1 MSLRAPNPSS
11 DPAQESSFWLAR
23 MSRTIFFLVV
33 VLSLAGVYAAFQVPT
48 AVFPDTNFPRVVI
61 GVDNGVMPV
70 EQMQV
75 TITKPIEDAVNSVP
89 GLLTVRSTTSRGS
102 AEVSLFFDWNVDMF
116 HTLQLADAALSKV
129 RQTLPATA
137 VITTNRL
144 TFATFPILGYALTA
158 DNRGPDTI
166 SPTRLWEI
174 ATYDLKPPL
183 NRVDGVSTVTVQ
195 GGQVPE
201 VHIVPD
207 LARLENSGVT
217 LTDLVNAV
225 QNSNIIE
232 SPGLYQANHELI
244 LALVGA
250 QAHDIAH
257 LASLVVKTTP
267 SGAPVRISDVADVHP
282 GTEPVY
288 HTVTA
293 NGVPSVLLN
302 IARQPTSNTVAVANS
317 VAAEVAQLSRTL
329 PAGVHLA
336 PFYDQ
341 SELVRES
348 IASVRDAIFIGLVL
362 ACMILFLFLR
372 DWSSSLVAGLVIPVT
387 VAVTILFLWA
397 IGQSFNLMTLGGLA
411 AAIGLVIDDAIVVVE
426 NIVVHRDAGQSR
438 TTAIRIALHELAT
451 PLVFSTITPVVVF
464 LPLIATTGVTG
475 SFFRALAVTMTA
487 ALLTS
492 LALAVTFTPA
502 LSLSLLGVR
511 RPGGGKVRRP
521 LFPFFS
527 HGKAVDSP
535 AVLDAEPSAIAPL
548 PADPSRAAAHA
559 GHVDGPVMRRIL
571 SAHARAL
578 TWALTRPIA
587 LAAVCLALVV
597 ATWFAYNALGSDL
610 LPEMDEGAFILDY
623 LTPAGTSLTETNRIL
638 QHVEQI
644 LRSTPEVEIT
654 SRRTGLQLGL
664 AAVTEAN
671 SGDFSVRLKPN
682 RDRDIEEIMADVRE
696 RIRKSEPALDIE
708 FTQVLQDM
716 IGDLSNSPEP
726 IQIKLFSSDSAL
738 LNQLGPRV
746 EDAIKK
752 IPGVVDTKNGVDNTI
767 SGPATSFQVDPIIA
781 GRMGFTPSEVADD
794 ATAILDGLPTSQ
806 PMIVTGRPYTIR
818 VRLPDASRASL
829 NSIQNTVFNSSS
841 GHTAS
846 LGSLA
851 QVTEQPPQNEIL
863 RENLQQM
870 ITVSGR
876 LEGSDLGSAMQQVQA
891 TVQDLRIPSSV
902 RVEYGGTYQEQQK
915 SFRDLLR
922 VLVLALVLV
931 FGVLLAEFR
940 NFFAPIAILSS
951 SVLSISGVVLAL
963 LLTRTDFNVASF
975 MGLIM
980 VIGIVAKNG
989 ILLLDADEKF
999 RAHASS
1005 DQQQLGAPSIAV
1017 SSRWVGDDNQTVP
1030 RDLAREAMLHA
1041 AQRRLRPIVMTAIAA
1056 VCGMLPLAFA
1066 IGSGSQML
1074 QPLAIAVIG
1083 GLLVSVVLSLIV
1095 TPAIYYRLTRSRHA

>member
-1 MSLRAPNPSS
+1 MVISTGAYGLDENTKVKIGAPPNTIPERMPTKVSLRAPNPSS
-11 DPAQESSFWLAR
+11 DPAQESSFWLSR

-33 VLSLAGVYAAFQVPT
+33 VLSLAGVYAAFQVPI

-183 NRVDGVSTVTVQ
+183 NRVAGVSTVTVQ

-201 VHIVPD
+201 FHIVPD
-207 LARLENSGVT
+207 LARLQNSGVT

-250 QAHDIAH
+250 QAHESPTSPRWSSRPLPAA
-257 LASLVVKTTP
+257 LPCASPTWPTYIPAPSPSTTP
-267 SGAPVRISDVADVHP
+267 SPPTASPPSCSTSPASPPPTPSPV
-282 GTEPVY
+282 
-288 HTVTA
+288 A
-293 NGVPSVLLN
+293 NG
-302 IARQPTSNTVAVANS
+302 

-387 VAVTILFLWA
+387 VAVTILFLWV

-438 TTAIRIALHELAT
+438 TTAIRLALHELAT

-502 LSLSLLGVR
+502 LSLSLLGGR
-511 RPGGGKVRRP
+511 RPGSGKARRP

-548 PADPSRAAAHA
+548 PADPVVAAAHA

-571 SAHARAL
+571 SVHARAL

-654 SRRTGLQLGL
+654 SRRTGP
-664 AAVTEAN
+664 ADWVSPPSPRPTPAT
-671 SGDFSVRLKPN
+671 SRVRLKPN
-682 RDRDIEEIMADVRE
+682 RDRDIEEVMEDVRE

-726 IQIKLFSSDSAL
+726 IQIKLFSSDAAL

-752 IPGVVDTKNGVDNTI
+752 IPGVVDTQNGVDNTI
-767 SGPATSFQVDPIIA
+767 SGPATSFQVDPDLA
-781 GRMGFTPSEVADD
+781 GRLGFTPSEVADD

-806 PMIVTGRPYTIR
+806 PMIVNGRPYTIR
-818 VRLPDASRASL
+818 VRLPDADAR
-829 NSIQNTVFNSSS
+829 
-841 GHTAS
+841 
-846 LGSLA
+846 LA
-851 QVTEQPPQNEIL
+851 GLDPEHG
-863 RENLQQM
+863 LQLQ
-870 ITVSGR
+870 
-876 LEGSDLGSAMQQVQA
+876 
-891 TVQDLRIPSSV
+891 
-902 RVEYGGTYQEQQK
+902 
-915 SFRDLLR
+915 
-922 VLVLALVLV
+922 
-931 FGVLLAEFR
+931 
-940 NFFAPIAILSS
+940 
-951 SVLSISGVVLAL
+951 
-963 LLTRTDFNVASF
+963 
-975 MGLIM
+975 
-980 VIGIVAKNG
+980 
-989 ILLLDADEKF
+989 
-999 RAHASS
+999 
-1005 DQQQLGAPSIAV
+1005 
-1017 SSRWVGDDNQTVP
+1017 
-1030 RDLAREAMLHA
+1030 
-1041 AQRRLRPIVMTAIAA
+1041 LRPHRLAGFAGAGDRAA
-1056 VCGMLPLAFA
+1056 AA
-1066 IGSGSQML
+1066 E
-1074 QPLAIAVIG
+1074 
-1083 GLLVSVVLSLIV
+1083 
-1095 TPAIYYRLTRSRHA
+1095 